1 MIVGYD
7 QGFRAPNLDD
17 LTSRQQTGPGFQ
29 FENPE
34 LAPERSQTWE
44 LGVDLR
50 SDGWRADAWLFVT
63 YIDDAIVRA
72 VRQQS
77 DCPEATPQ
85 CSASRTQYQLVNSE
99 GRARVF
105 GSEASLWKAFD
116 VGLTLRAMLSWAW
129 GDGPDIGGEPGA
141 PRVPLSRIPPLTGAF
156 EVTYRH
162 FETGLLG
169 GLALRWAGAQS
180 RLAPSDASDARIPV
194 GGTPGYGVLDLR
206 FAWRYGSSSRVGLV
220 WENVLDSAY
229 RVHGSSINGPG
240 TGLSAT
246 LEWSL

>member
-1 MIVGYD
+1 M
-7 QGFRAPNLDD
+7 FCLA
-17 LTSRQQTGPGFQ
+17 
-29 FENPE
+29 NPI
-34 LAPERSQTWE
+34 Q
-44 LGVDLR
+44 
-50 SDGWRADAWLFVT
+50 
-63 YIDDAIVRA
+63 
-72 VRQQS
+72 
-77 DCPEATPQ
+77 
-85 CSASRTQYQLVNSE
+85 VNSE

-141 PRVPLSRIPPLTGAF
+141 PRVPLSRIPPPTGAF

-194 GGTPGYGVLDLR
+194 GGTRV
-206 FAWRYGSSSRVGLV
+206 WSSRRALCGATVQALESGLFG
-220 WENVLDSAY
+220 
-229 RVHGSSINGPG
+229 RMF
-240 TGLSAT
+240 
-246 LEWSL
+246 